1 MYVKLLQMYKL
12 PQMCETL
19 ELFEAVLVCVCV
31 CVCMYEGKLCETLEP
46 FEACLFPEGVF
57 EHGDLLFL
65 R

>member
-31 CVCMYEGKLCETLEP
+31 CVY
-46 FEACLFPEGVF
+46 V
-57 EHGDLLFL
+57 
-65 R
+65 